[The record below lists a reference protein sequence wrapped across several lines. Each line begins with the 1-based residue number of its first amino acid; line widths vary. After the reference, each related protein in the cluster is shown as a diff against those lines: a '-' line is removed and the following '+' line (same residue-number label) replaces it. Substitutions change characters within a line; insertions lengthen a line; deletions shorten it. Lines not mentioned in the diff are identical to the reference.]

1 MRGRIQ
7 DDGSTDR
14 DARHDYWGV
23 VLEAPDPGA
32 LAGFYARLLGW
43 RIDTD
48 EPTWVTMAPP
58 DGVAYLAF
66 QQAPEYVPPVWP
78 TAPGQQQMMLHL
90 DFEVSDLDAAVADAL
105 ETGATLADFQP
116 QEQVRVMLDPVG
128 HPFCLYA
135 GD

>member
-14 DARHDYWGV
+14 DSRRDYWGV
-23 VLEAPDPGA
+23 VLDSPDPGA

-66 QQAPEYVPPVWP
+66 QRSPEYVPPVWP
-78 TAPGQQQMMLHL
+78 TAEGRQQMMLHL

-105 ETGATLADFQP
+105 EMGATLAEFQP

-128 HPFCLYA
+128 HPFCLYV
-135 GD
+135 GE